1 MAYVKNPVPLVSGF
15 GIALGFKKVGTPE
28 AVGSLHLRQ
37 RVGHR
42 LQHVDEVGAFRII
55 LGKVFQNARD
65 AGNHPARC
73 RGPKIVSLP
82 LWSRYMRPAWLLKR
96 NIWLS
101 QYIVF
106 IVAKYFLSP
115 LRRRGGQ
122 IREAP

>member
-15 GIALGFKKVGTPE
+15 GIALGFKRL
-28 AVGSLHLRQ
+28 ARQ
-37 RVGHR
+37 RPSVPCTFASA
-42 LQHVDEVGAFRII
+42 LDI
-55 LGKVFQNARD
+55 VFSMLMKSVRFGSSWGRYSRMRAM
-65 AGNHPARC
+65 PAITQPLPRAQ
-73 RGPKIVSLP
+73 KFVSLP

-115 LRRRGGQ
+115 VAAPRRANPG
-122 IREAP
+122 